1 MRSIAP
7 TLLLLGVL
15 ALLGSLV
22 TACGSAATDQQGACD
37 RAFAQAEAI
46 DPASDTVS
54 DIDGTIAGC
63 QSLEA
68 WVAAA
73 QRHPAALA
81 GQDPATVAGQRC
93 ATSADLANA
102 PVCIDL
108 QGH

>member
-1 MRSIAP
+1 MRSITT
-7 TLLLLGVL
+7 TLLLLGVFV
-15 ALLGSLV
+15 LLGGLV
-22 TACGSAATDQQGACD
+22 IACGSAVTDEQAACD
-37 RAFAQAEAI
+37 RAFAQAEGI

-81 GQDPATVAGQRC
+81 GQDPATVAAGRC
-93 ATSADLANA
+93 ATSAGLANA
-102 PVCIDL
+102 QVCIDL